1 MLTVIL
7 QKTRAPKVLLSAIIL
22 MLLLAALLNLTSVA
36 FAQENQLL
44 FHLEDFKDPGSL
56 AVKLQDSRA
65 SLAKFLTSQLS
76 AKTQLLL
83 TAYDGTS
90 LPPSALQKELLAD
103 LNRLIQEGSLYDDQH
118 FASIPLS
125 EQTQKLLAQ
134 TQQSDE
140 DLIRLNCF
148 LLADAYP
155 YEIALPLEKQTPD
168 DSKGIETC
176 RGNLRQIKLA
186 LEKYRAKAGTEP
198 QWLSEL
204 SPEYLEKKVLL
215 CPADATQGKPGVLT
229 EGAEDPTLPCS
240 YLYEF
245 RPEQKGNQEILLG
258 ILGNM
263 LPIVRCQHHSL
274 NLSISGKLYR
284 NGPKGDLYNSVSNM
298 KITAEPQQ
306 KIGEPQQ
313 KIFHIRSAEDLPAL
327 REHLGDAYFE
337 TEDGKALLKRFAKQP
352 SASNRSEAPSTV
364 NKQAVSVK
372 PIAGEPQ
379 QKIFHIRSAEDLPAL
394 REHLGDAYFETE
406 DGKALLKR
414 FAKQSHTFKKTEAEK
429 LIGSLI
435 PDIAFRNLS
444 GEPVKLKQF
453 RGKFVL
459 LNLFSTDSI
468 SCGPDL
474 QRLEKHLKNTDAA
487 RLQAIGI
494 STDNPVKAITEFKEK
509 YQISIPLWVDEKS
522 EILRFLNNDTVQL
535 QTKLITILLNSELV
549 VEAVFTDMETLLK
562 KVTALIESKE

>member
-1 MLTVIL
+1 MLKTVHIPSKIATFL
-7 QKTRAPKVLLSAIIL
+7 IATLLMVISLKTA
-22 MLLLAALLNLTSVA
+22 LLADGSPILFSSDAL
-36 FAQENQLL
+36 
-44 FHLEDFKDPGSL
+44 KDPGSL
-56 AVKLQDSRA
+56 AVKLQDTRA
-65 SLAKFLTSQLS
+65 SLSKSLRSQLS
-76 AKTQLLL
+76 AKTQQLL
-83 TAYDGTS
+83 TEYNGTS
-90 LPPSALQKELLAD
+90 FPSSALQKELLAD

-134 TQQSDE
+134 NPE
-140 DLIRLNCF
+140 NGENLIRLNRF

-155 YEIALPLEKQTPD
+155 QELASPAEKQSSE

-176 RGNLRQIKLA
+176 RANLRQIKLA
-186 LEKYRAKAGTEP
+186 LENYRAKTGTEP

-204 SPEYLEKKVLL
+204 SPEYLEKKALL

-245 RPEQKGNQEILLG
+245 RPEQKRNQEILLG
-258 ILGNM
+258 IVGNM
-263 LPIVRCQHHSL
+263 LSIVRCQHHSL

-284 NGPKGDLYNSVSNM
+284 NGPQGDIYNSVSNVN
-298 KITAEPQQ
+298 IT
-306 KIGEPQQ
+306 GEPEQ
-313 KIFHIRSAEDLPAL
+313 KMFYIRSAEDLAAL

-337 TEDGKALLKRFAKQP
+337 TEDGKALLK
-352 SASNRSEAPSTV
+352 
-364 NKQAVSVK
+364 
-372 PIAGEPQ
+372 
-379 QKIFHIRSAEDLPAL
+379 H
-394 REHLGDAYFETE
+394 
-406 DGKALLKR
+406 
-414 FAKQSHTFKKTEAEK
+414 FAKQSDTFKKTEAEK

-453 RGKFVL
+453 RGNFVL

-474 QRLEKHLKNTDAA
+474 QRLEKHLKNIDAA

-509 YQISIPLWVDEKS
+509 YQISMPLWVDEKS
-522 EILRFLNNDTVQL
+522 EILRFLNNDTAQL
-535 QTKLITILLNSELV
+535 ETKLITILLNSELV
-549 VEAVFTDMETLLK
+549 VEAVFTDMEALLK
-562 KVTALIESKE
+562 KVTELIEAKE

>member
-76 AKTQLLL
+76 AKTQQLL

-103 LNRLIQEGSLYDDQH
+103 LNRLIQEGSLYEDQH

-140 DLIRLNCF
+140 DLIRLNRF

-204 SPEYLEKKVLL
+204 SPEHLGEKVLL

-245 RPEQKGNQEILLG
+245 RPEQKGNQEILSG
-258 ILGNM
+258 IVGNM
-263 LPIVRCQHHSL
+263 LPIVRCQHHLL
-274 NLSISGKLYR
+274 NLSISGKFYR
-284 NGPKGDLYNSVSNM
+284 NGPQGDIYNSVSNV
-298 KITAEPQQ
+298 KIT
-306 KIGEPQQ
+306 GEPQQ
-313 KIFHIRSAEDLPAL
+313 KMFHIRSAEDLAAV
-327 REHLGDAYFE
+327 REQLGDAYFE

-352 SASNRSEAPSTV
+352 VASNPSEAPSIV
-364 NKQAVSVK
+364 NKQSVT
-372 PIAGEPQ
+372 GEPQ
-379 QKIFHIRSAEDLPAL
+379 QQKTFYIRSQEDLAAV
-394 REHLGDAYFETE
+394 REQLGDAYFETE

-414 FAKQSHTFKKTEAEK
+414 FAKQPRTSTKTETQK
-429 LIGSLI
+429 LIGTVI
-435 PDIAFRNLS
+435 PDVAFRNLS
-444 GEPVKLKQF
+444 GEPVKLEQF

-459 LNLFSTDSI
+459 LNLFSADSI

-474 QRLEKHLKNTDAA
+474 QRLEKQLENANAA
-487 RLQAIGI
+487 RLKAIGI
-494 STDNPVKAITEFKEK
+494 STGDPVATIEAFKQK
-509 YQISIPLWVDEKS
+509 HQLSMPIWVGKNDQIQNLVKRDVSKP
-522 EILRFLNNDTVQL
+522 
-535 QTKLITILLNSELV
+535 QTGLITILLNSELV
-549 VEAVFTDMETLLK
+549 VEAVFTDMESLVK
-562 KVTALIESKE
+562 KVTELIEPKE

>member
-76 AKTQLLL
+76 AKTQQLL

-140 DLIRLNCF
+140 DLIRLNRF

-204 SPEYLEKKVLL
+204 SPEHFGEKVLL

-245 RPEQKGNQEILLG
+245 RPEQKRNQEILSG

-263 LPIVRCQHHSL
+263 LPIVRCQHHLL

-284 NGPKGDLYNSVSNM
+284 NGPQGDIYNSVSNV
-298 KITAEPQQ
+298 KITEEPQQ
-306 KIGEPQQ
+306 KM
-313 KIFHIRSAEDLPAL
+313 FHIRSAEDLPAL

-352 SASNRSEAPSTV
+352 SASNPSEAPSTV
-364 NKQAVSVK
+364 NKQAVPVK
-372 PIAGEPQ
+372 SNQGEPQ
-379 QKIFHIRSAEDLPAL
+379 QKMFHIRSAEDLPAL

-444 GEPVKLKQF
+444 GEPVKLNQF

-494 STDNPVKAITEFKEK
+494 STDDPVKAITEFKEK

-522 EILRFLNNDTVQL
+522 EILRFLNNDTAQL

>member
-76 AKTQLLL
+76 AKTQQLL

-125 EQTQKLLAQ
+125 KQTQKLLAQ
-134 TQQSDE
+134 NPEKGE
-140 DLIRLNCF
+140 DLIRLNRF

-155 YEIALPLEKQTPD
+155 QELVSPAEKQSSE

-176 RGNLRQIKLA
+176 RKNLRQIKLA
-186 LEKYRAKAGTEP
+186 LENYRAKTGTEP

-204 SPEYLEKKVLL
+204 SPEHFGEKVLL

-245 RPEQKGNQEILLG
+245 RPEQKRNQEILSG

-263 LPIVRCQHHSL
+263 LPIVRCQHHFL

-284 NGPKGDLYNSVSNM
+284 NGPKGDIYNSVSNV
-298 KITAEPQQ
+298 KIT
-306 KIGEPQQ
+306 GEPQQ
-313 KIFHIRSAEDLPAL
+313 QKITGEPQQQKMFYIRSQEDLAAV
-327 REHLGDAYFE
+327 REQLGDAYFE

-352 SASNRSEAPSTV
+352 VASNPSEAPSIV
-364 NKQAVSVK
+364 NKQSVT
-372 PIAGEPQ
+372 GEPQ
-379 QKIFHIRSAEDLPAL
+379 QQKMFYIRSQEDLAAV
-394 REHLGDAYFETE
+394 REQLGDAYFETE

-414 FAKQSHTFKKTEAEK
+414 FAKQPRTSTKTETQK
-429 LIGSLI
+429 LIGTVI
-435 PDIAFRNLS
+435 PDVAFRNLS
-444 GEPVKLKQF
+444 GEPVKLEQF

-459 LNLFSTDSI
+459 LNLFSADSI

-474 QRLEKHLKNTDAA
+474 QRLEKQLENANAA
-487 RLQAIGI
+487 RLKAIGI
-494 STDNPVKAITEFKEK
+494 STGDPVATIEAFKQK
-509 YQISIPLWVDEKS
+509 HQLSMPIWVGKNDQIQNLVKRDVSKP
-522 EILRFLNNDTVQL
+522 
-535 QTKLITILLNSELV
+535 QTGLITILLNSELV
-549 VEAVFTDMETLLK
+549 VEAVFTDMESLVK
-562 KVTALIESKE
+562 KVTELIEPKE

>member
-1 MLTVIL
+1 M
-7 QKTRAPKVLLSAIIL
+7 LLSAIIL

-140 DLIRLNCF
+140 DLIRLNRF

-337 TEDGKALLKRFAKQP
+337 TEDGKALLKRFAKQ
-352 SASNRSEAPSTV
+352 
-364 NKQAVSVK
+364 
-372 PIAGEPQ
+372 
-379 QKIFHIRSAEDLPAL
+379 
-394 REHLGDAYFETE
+394 
-406 DGKALLKR
+406 
-414 FAKQSHTFKKTEAEK
+414 SHTFKKTEAEK

-522 EILRFLNNDTVQL
+522 EILRFLNNDTAQL

>member
-1 MLTVIL
+1 MLKTVHISSKIATFL
-7 QKTRAPKVLLSAIIL
+7 IATLLVVISLKTA
-22 MLLLAALLNLTSVA
+22 LLADGSPI
-36 FAQENQLL
+36 L
-44 FHLEDFKDPGSL
+44 FSSDSLKDPGSL
-56 AVKLQDSRA
+56 AVKLQDTRA
-65 SLAKFLTSQLS
+65 SLSKSLTSQLS
-76 AKTQLLL
+76 AKTQQLL
-83 TAYDGTS
+83 TEYEGIS
-90 LPPSALQKELLAD
+90 LPSPALQKELLAD

-134 TQQSDE
+134 NPENGE
-140 DLIRLNCF
+140 DLIRLNRF

-155 YEIALPLEKQTPD
+155 QELVSPAEKQSSE

-176 RGNLRQIKLA
+176 RENLRQIKLA
-186 LEKYRAKAGTEP
+186 LENYRAKAGIEP

-204 SPEYLEKKVLL
+204 SPEHLEKKVLL

-245 RPEQKGNQEILLG
+245 RPEQKRNQEILLG
-258 ILGNM
+258 IVGNM

-284 NGPKGDLYNSVSNM
+284 NGPKGDIYNSVSNVN
-298 KITAEPQQ
+298 ITREPEQ
-306 KIGEPQQ
+306 KM
-313 KIFHIRSAEDLPAL
+313 FHIRSAEDLDAL

-337 TEDGKALLKRFAKQP
+337 TEDGKALLKHFAKQP
-352 SASNRSEAPSTV
+352 SASNPSEAPSTV

-372 PIAGEPQ
+372 SVAGEPQ
-379 QKIFHIRSAEDLPAL
+379 QKMFHIRSAEDLDAL

-406 DGKALLKR
+406 DGKALLKH

-444 GEPVKLKQF
+444 CEPVKLKQF

-522 EILRFLNNDTVQL
+522 EILRFLNNDTAQL

-562 KVTALIESKE
+562 KVTELIEGKE

>member
-1 MLTVIL
+1 ML
-7 QKTRAPKVLLSAIIL
+7 KTIHLPSRIVTFLLAVLLVVIGSKTTMVLANGSP
-22 MLLLAALLNLTSVA
+22 LLLSTNS
-36 FAQENQLL
+36 
-44 FHLEDFKDPGSL
+44 FKDPGSL
-56 AVKLQDSRA
+56 AVKLQDTRTPLSK
-65 SLAKFLTSQLS
+65 SLTSQLS

-83 TAYDGTS
+83 TAYDGAS
-90 LPPSALQKELLAD
+90 PLSSALQKELLTD
-103 LNRLIQEGSLYDDQH
+103 LNRLIQEGSLYDEQY
-118 FASIPLS
+118 FASIPLN

-140 DLIRLNCF
+140 DLIRLNRF

-155 YEIALPLEKQTPD
+155 YEIALPSEKQTPD

-176 RGNLRQIKLA
+176 RENLRQIKLA
-186 LEKYRAKAGTEP
+186 LEKYRAKADAEP

-204 SPEYLEKKVLL
+204 FPEHLGEKVLL
-215 CPADATQGKPGVLT
+215 CPADAAQGKPGVLT

-245 RPEQKGNQEILLG
+245 RPEQKRNQEILLG
-258 ILGNM
+258 IVGNM
-263 LPIVRCQHHSL
+263 LPIVRCQHHLL

-284 NGPKGDLYNSVSNM
+284 NGPQGDIYNSVSNV
-298 KITAEPQQ
+298 KITEEPQQ
-306 KIGEPQQ
+306 KM
-313 KIFHIRSAEDLPAL
+313 FHIRSAKDLAAA
-327 REHLGDAYFE
+327 REHLGDAFFE

-352 SASNRSEAPSTV
+352 SASNPSEAPSTV

-372 PIAGEPQ
+372 SIQGEPQ
-379 QKIFHIRSAEDLPAL
+379 QKMFHIRSAEDLAAL

-429 LIGSLI
+429 LISSLI

-444 GEPVKLKQF
+444 GEPVKLNQF

-494 STDNPVKAITEFKEK
+494 STDDPVKAITEFKEK

-522 EILRFLNNDTVQL
+522 EILRFLNNDTAQL

-562 KVTALIESKE
+562 KITELIEGKE